1 MKNASPW
8 VALGVTAQ
16 YLSGVNRCKI
26 GGLLQVE
33 GHPNKKASMVTRIPA
48 PSGRIKN
55 GKTVAQDMAS
65 QAAIKVQ
72 KNLKRA
78 VAGTLGLSGER
89 MSKVDTAWL
98 RMDCDANLMMIVGVW
113 QLQPGVKY
121 EAVCERIENS
131 LLKYDRFKQRV
142 MQDAAGATWV
152 KDRNFDLAHHV
163 VRDKLPKAAKATKS
177 AGSNQQPALQDRVA
191 ELATQRLDPK
201 RPLWQIHLIE
211 DYTGPDG
218 VQGSAMIVRIHHC
231 IADGIALISVTMSLV
246 DGGAPPPER
255 RKKDAAATSAEDW
268 IAQTLLKPFTDLTVR
283 ALDAVGEGA
292 SRSLGML
299 EEPKKGLADGLE
311 KGLNGSVDMAKV
323 LLQVLKDGAA
333 LALMPD
339 DSKTRLKG
347 KPGGVKKVAWCE
359 PIALEE
365 VKAVGKALN
374 CSINDVLLSCVAG
387 ALGEYLKSQGDDVTG
402 QEIRAMVPVNLR
414 PLDQAYKLGNRFGL
428 VPLVLPIG
436 IENPVERVYEVRRRM
451 AALKGS
457 YQPLLAFSLLAVA
470 GLLIKPAQ
478 DALLSLFAKKTT
490 AVMTNVPGPRE
501 KLQFCGSTLEQSMFW
516 VPQSGDVGLGVS
528 ILSYGG
534 GVQFG
539 VITDSL
545 LCPQPQHIIDEFV
558 PEFAKLS
565 IVTLMLPWSD

>member
-1 MKNASPW
+1 M
-8 VALGVTAQ
+8 VTRVTAQ
-16 YLSGVNRCKI
+16 
-26 GGLLQVE
+26 
-33 GHPNKKASMVTRIPA
+33 AA
-48 PSGRIKN
+48 GRKVAKN
-55 GKTVAQDMAS
+55 
-65 QAAIKVQ
+65 VQ
-72 KNLKRA
+72 KNVKRA
-78 VAGTLGLSGER
+78 VSGTLGISGER

-98 RMDCDANLMMIVGVW
+98 RMDNDANLMMIVGVW
-113 QLQPGVKY
+113 QLAPGVKHA
-121 EAVCERIENS
+121 AVCERIENS

-142 MQDAAGATWV
+142 MEDAAGATWV
-152 KDRNFDLAHHV
+152 MDRNFDLANHV
-163 VRDKLPKAAKATKS
+163 VAEKLPKS
-177 AGSNQQPALQDRVA
+177 ANQEQALQDRVA

-218 VQGSAMIVRIHHC
+218 VKGSAMIVRIHHC

-255 RKKDAAATSAEDW
+255 RKKAAAAGPEDW
-268 IAQTLLKPFTDLTVR
+268 ITDTLLKPFTDITVK
-283 ALDAVGEGA
+283 ALGAVGEGA
-292 SRSLGML
+292 ARSLGML
-299 EEPKKGLADGLE
+299 GDPKKGMEQGVS
-311 KGLNGSVDMAKV
+311 GSFDMAKV
-323 LLQVLKDGAA
+323 LFQLLSDSAA

-347 KPGGVKKVAWCE
+347 KPGGAKKVAWCQ
-359 PIALEE
+359 PIPLDE

-387 ALGEYLKSQGDDVTG
+387 ALGEYLKTFGDDVAG

-414 PLDQAYKLGNRFGL
+414 PLDQAHKLGNRFGL

-436 IENPVERVYEVRRRM
+436 IDNPIERVYEVRRRM

-478 DALLSLFAKKTT
+478 DMMLNLFAKKTT

-501 KLQFCGSTLEQSMFW
+501 KLKFCGSTLEQSMFW
-516 VPQSGDVGLGVS
+516 VPQSGDMGLGVS

-539 VITDSL
+539 VITDST
-545 LCPQPQHIIDEFV
+545 LCPEPQRIIDEFV

-565 IVTLMLPWSD
+565 IVTLMLPWGE